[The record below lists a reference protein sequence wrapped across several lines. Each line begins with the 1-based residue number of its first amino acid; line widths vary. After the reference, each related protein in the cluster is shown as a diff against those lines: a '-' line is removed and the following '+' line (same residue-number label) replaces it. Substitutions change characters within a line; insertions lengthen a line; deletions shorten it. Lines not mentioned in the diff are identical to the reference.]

1 VTIDGSG
8 IALPN
13 DLVGLFHV
21 TGKEYIRVSG
31 LRVINARPNNDNA
44 GIMVLDS
51 SNIIVI
57 IDYNL
62 IDGYRDRGDEGE
74 TRGNDYVEGDPR
86 FFNAAGAS
94 FYLQAD
100 SPTIDAGSAL
110 DAPNTDF
117 DGRPRPLDGDGDGTA
132 FTENLPFLASTW
144 LCVRISETAPT
155 TLSPSILTT
164 IPHANEPRLTTSVS
178 RRAVAGPSTSPQ
190 IQP

>member
-1 VTIDGSG
+1 MVIRNNIVNQNLYFQ
-8 IALPN
+8 IAVNPSVPAQN
-13 DLVGLFHV
+13 Y
-21 TGKEYIRVSG
+21 T
-31 LRVINARPNNDNA
+31 
-44 GIMVLDS
+44 
-51 SNIIVI
+51 

-62 IDGYRDRGDEGE
+62 IDGYRDREDEGE

-100 SPTIDAGSAL
+100 SPAIDVGSAL

-155 TLSPSILTT
+155 TLSPSINT
-164 IPHANEPRLTTSVS
+164 
-178 RRAVAGPSTSPQ
+178 
-190 IQP
+190 

>member
-8 IALPN
+8 IALPD
-13 DLVGLFHV
+13 DLVGLFHIS
-21 TGKEYIRVSG
+21 GKEYIRVSE

-178 RRAVAGPSTSPQ
+178 HRADA
-190 IQP
+190 